1 MLIAESY
8 KFRGTSDTEVLLA
21 LIEKEG
27 FENTLSKIHGMF
39 SLALLDR
46 KLNKIFLSRDA
57 TGQKPLYYYIENGLF
72 FFTSELRNIRKIIK
86 NLKISKKALKYFFE
100 LSYIPAPLTIYE
112 NVFKMEKGKYMSFD
126 LNLNDLKLEKIK
138 KGLIIE
144 SVNQNFDKINQFDQ
158 LFSKVIEDHLISD
171 VKNGTLLSG
180 GIDSTLVTFYA
191 KMKFRKIEFK
201 VFV

>member
-1 MLIAESY
+1 MISKCSRYVLVYNGEIYNFKDLKKLLIAESY

-86 NLKISKKALKYFFE
+86 PKNFKK
-100 LSYIPAPLTIYE
+100 
-112 NVFKMEKGKYMSFD
+112 
-126 LNLNDLKLEKIK
+126 
-138 KGLIIE
+138 
-144 SVNQNFDKINQFDQ
+144 
-158 LFSKVIEDHLISD
+158 
-171 VKNGTLLSG
+171 
-180 GIDSTLVTFYA
+180 STQIFL
-191 KMKFRKIEFK
+191 
-201 VFV
+201 